1 MKFPSYNVY
10 QARIILLGLKNGQ
23 DNQAIA
29 KEYKKNFGTANK
41 GTISNKIKFFEELG
55 FIEGE
60 AYQTKKLTNTG
71 EYYLGVF
78 EMLYRAHLKTYG
90 NKNNKRVQ

>member
-1 MKFPSYNVY
+1 MDLN
-10 QARIILLGLKNGQ
+10 QITWIIKLQ
-23 DNQAIA
+23 
-29 KEYKKNFGTANK
+29 
-41 GTISNKIKFFEELG
+41 SWVKIKFFEELG